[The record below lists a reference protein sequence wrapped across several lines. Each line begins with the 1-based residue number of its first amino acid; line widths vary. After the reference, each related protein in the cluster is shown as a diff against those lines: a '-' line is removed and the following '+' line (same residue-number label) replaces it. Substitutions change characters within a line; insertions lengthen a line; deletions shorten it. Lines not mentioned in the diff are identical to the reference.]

1 MDINKLMKLEK
12 AASRDVKQ
20 TKDGLKASTAP
31 SKEINNILEKTPINY
46 NEYKGLA
53 LNPNLSST
61 QIRTMFNKLKE
72 DNDREKGDKSIPAAT
87 LTKNMNSRSQIRVIL
102 TQHPNLDPEDIKR
115 ILMSN
120 RLSSNSVIFQNP
132 NITEEH
138 LNYYFDDVV
147 MKGVGSYKYSFISF
161 NKLMNAKNINEKL
174 VESWYTTLK
183 KYADWTYSDNQWYS
197 IVSDFLKSPFCPLEL
212 LEKVAGLPIGK
223 AFSHL
228 ELHREQVYN
237 HKKTTSEIQNIIFT
251 VTKNKKFLPQ
261 VAKDVFLF

>member
-1 MDINKLMKLEK
+1 MDINKLMKLAK

-20 TKDGLKASTAP
+20 TKDGLKASTAS

-61 QIRTMFNKLKE
+61 QIRIMYNKLKE

-102 TQHPNLDPEDIKR
+102 AQHPNLDPEDIKKLL
-115 ILMSN
+115 ISSK
-120 RLSSNSVIFQNP
+120 LSKSGVFQNP
-132 NITEEH
+132 NIKEEH
-138 LNYYFDDVV
+138 LNYYFGNAV
-147 MKGVGSYKYSFISF
+147 MTSIGSYKYSFIAF
-161 NKLMNAKNINEKL
+161 NRLMNAKNINEKL
-174 VESWYTTLK
+174 VESWYNTLK

-197 IVSDFLKSPFCPLEL
+197 IVSDFLKSPFCPVEL

-237 HKKTTSEIQNIIFT
+237 HEKTTNEIQNIIFT
-251 VTKNKKFLPQ
+251 VTKNEKFLPQ
-261 VAKDVFLF
+261 TAKDVFLF

>member
-20 TKDGLKASTAP
+20 TKDGLKASTTP

-61 QIRTMFNKLKE
+61 QIRTMFNKLKA
-72 DNDREKGDKSIPAAT
+72 DNDREMGDKSIPAAT

-147 MKGVGSYKYSFISF
+147 MKGVGSYKYSFI
-161 NKLMNAKNINEKL
+161 
-174 VESWYTTLK
+174 
-183 KYADWTYSDNQWYS
+183 
-197 IVSDFLKSPFCPLEL
+197 
-212 LEKVAGLPIGK
+212 
-223 AFSHL
+223 
-228 ELHREQVYN
+228 
-237 HKKTTSEIQNIIFT
+237 
-251 VTKNKKFLPQ
+251 
-261 VAKDVFLF
+261 

>member
-1 MDINKLMKLEK
+1 MDINKLTKLEK
-12 AASRDVKQ
+12 AVSRDVKQ
-20 TKDGLKASTAP
+20 TKDGIKASTAS

-61 QIRTMFNKLKE
+61 QIRIMYNKLKE

-102 TQHPNLDPEDIKR
+102 AQHPNLDPEDIKKLL
-115 ILMSN
+115 ISSK
-120 RLSSNSVIFQNP
+120 LSKPAVFQNP
-132 NITEEH
+132 NIKEEH
-138 LNYYFDDVV
+138 LNHYFDKVV
-147 MKGVGSYKYSFISF
+147 MNGVGIYKYSFISF
-161 NKLMNAKNINEKL
+161 NRLMNAKNINEQL

-183 KYADWTYSDNQWYS
+183 KYADWTYTDNQWYS

-212 LEKVAGLPIGK
+212 LEKVAGLPMGN

-228 ELHREQVYN
+228 ELHRKQVYN
-237 HKKTTSEIQNIIFT
+237 HEKTTNEIQNIIFT
-251 VTKNKKFLPQ
+251 VTKNEKFLPQ
-261 VAKDVFLF
+261 TVKDIFLF